1 MENSKVSIG
10 SAKEFLAALVGKEC
24 WAAVAGN
31 GTGSMVSFE
40 FGEKIRRKRALSSP
54 TLSPEVREFNS
65 EFTVFV
71 RGGAQ
76 WVLKR
81 AKGDESLICSNDSGN
96 EAGGEMLSG
105 LSLLIGKKVS
115 STERSEDFMELALNF
130 DNSLV
135 FQMTCIANGMD
146 GYFLMFGADAI
157 AIVGRTEKQP
167 GPDQSH
173 AS

>member
-1 MENSKVSIG
+1 
-10 SAKEFLAALVGKEC
+10 
-24 WAAVAGN
+24 
-31 GTGSMVSFE
+31 
-40 FGEKIRRKRALSSP
+40 
-54 TLSPEVREFNS
+54 
-65 EFTVFV
+65 
-71 RGGAQ
+71 
-76 WVLKR
+76 
-81 AKGDESLICSNDSGN
+81 
-96 EAGGEMLSG
+96 MLSG